1 MKILEKIVR
10 ALAPKSEFA
19 TARLPYC
26 GTYLEVG
33 YEKLIYSGHQEYQIN
48 EVLIN
53 GKWLDAESFLS
64 YKAMLKLEEDLKD
77 LLQSA

>member
-10 ALAPKSEFA
+10 AVAPKCEFA

-33 YEKLIYSGHQEYQIN
+33 FEKLIYAGHQEYQIN
-48 EVLIN
+48 EVLVN
-53 GKWLDAESFLS
+53 GKWVDAEAFLS

-77 LLQSA
+77 LLQST

>member
-19 TARLPYC
+19 TARLPYL

-33 YEKLIYSGHQEYQIN
+33 YEALFYAKHKEYQIN

-53 GKWLDAESFLS
+53 GKWVDAEMLLS

-77 LLQSA
+77 LLQST